1 MESVKKGLKLNQN
14 KGNKMISKGD
24 KVSVLDEAINGV
36 VVAVK
41 DKDITIETTDG
52 FMMTFFVNELI
63 KINDSSDLMNSI
75 GRINISEVAKE
86 KEIPKPRSFVKERKD
101 KHEISAPEFDL
112 HIEKLVPN
120 KRGMSNYDIL
130 TLQSETA
137 KRHIEFA
144 IKNRIPKIVFIH
156 GVGEGVLKAE
166 LDFLLGRYDT
176 IAFQDAN
183 YQKYGLGATEVYI
196 KQNSK

>member
-1 MESVKKGLKLNQN
+1 MFN
-14 KGNKMISKGD
+14 KGD
-24 KVSVLDEAINGV
+24 QVSVLDEDVNGV
-36 VVAVK
+36 VVAVA
-41 DKDITIETTDG
+41 DKQITIETTDG
-52 FMMTFFVNELI
+52 FVMTYFVNELI
-63 KINDSSDLMNSI
+63 KINKSSNLMNSI
-75 GRINISEVAKE
+75 ERINIGEVAKE

-101 KHEISAPEFDL
+101 KREIPAPEFDL

-156 GVGEGVLKAE
+156 GVGEGIIKSE
-166 LDFLLGRYDT
+166 LDFLLGRYDNV
-176 IAFQDAN
+176 AFQDGN
-183 YQKYGLGATEVYI
+183 YQKYGQGATEVFI
-196 KQNSK
+196 KQNNK